1 MTDATLDHT
10 VAELVRQVEHRYHG
24 KYRGLVVDNADPEQL
39 GRLRVKVP
47 SVFGDEVVTGWA
59 TACVPYGGQPGQG
72 LFAVPDRGA
81 GVWVEFEEG
90 DLEFPVWVGTFWSKP
105 GGTTEVPVTRDRTG
119 EAGAVSNPPTRRILT
134 TARGHTIQIEDAEGK
149 DMILIY
155 EQVHRHTI
163 VLDGEGVTIADG
175 DGNSIVLTKDKVTIT
190 SAKDLTIEAAG
201 KLELVAGSVNF
212 AKKTG

>member
-47 SVFGDEVVTGWA
+47 SVLGDEVVTGWA

-105 GGTTEVPVTRDRTG
+105 GGTTEVPVTCDRDG
-119 EAGAVSNPPTRRILT
+119 EPGPVSDPPTRRILT
-134 TARGHTIQIEDAEGK
+134 TAGGHTIQIEDAEGK
-149 DMILIY
+149 EMILIH
-155 EQVHRHTI
+155 EKAHRHRI
-163 VLDGEGVTIADG
+163 VLDGTGIAVTDG
-175 DGNSIVLTKDKVTIT
+175 HGNSIVLTADLVTIT
-190 SAKDLTIEAAG
+190 SKKDLTIDVGGAMKVLA
-201 KLELVAGSVNF
+201 KTVDF

>member
-1 MTDATLDHT
+1 MTDALDHT

-24 KYRGLVVDNADPEQL
+24 KYRGLVVDNADTQHL

-47 SVFGDEVVTGWA
+47 SVLGDQTVTGWA

-72 LFAVPDRGA
+72 LFAVPDRDA

-119 EAGAVSNPPTRRILT
+119 AEGEVSDPPTRRILT
-134 TARGHTIQIEDAEGK
+134 TARGHTVQIEDAEGK

-155 EQVHRHTI
+155 EKEHEHRI
-163 VLDGEGVTIADG
+163 VLDGEGVVVADG
-175 DGNSIVLTKDKVTIT
+175 HGNSIVLTKDKVTIT
-190 SAKDLTIEAAG
+190 SKKDLTIDVDGDLKVLA
-201 KLELVAGSVNF
+201 KTVDF
-212 AKKTG
+212 AKKGG

>member
-1 MTDATLDHT
+1 MTDAALDHT

-47 SVFGDEVVTGWA
+47 SVLGDEVVTGWA
-59 TACVPYGGQPGQG
+59 TACVPYGGQPNQG
-72 LFAVPDRGA
+72 LFAVPGRGA

-105 GGTTEVPVTRDRTG
+105 GGTTEVPVTRDR
-119 EAGAVSNPPTRRILT
+119 AGAEGPVSDPPTRRILT

-155 EQVHRHTI
+155 EKEHQHRI

-175 DGNSIVLTKDKVTIT
+175 RGNSIELTEEKVTIT
-190 SAKDLTIEAAG
+190 SKKDLTIDVGGAMKVKA
-201 KLELVAGSVNF
+201 KTIDF